1 MADQNRQVT
10 ARAPP
15 EYNLKQCFT
24 VWNKQFRN
32 YCELLNINAANRYR
46 TLLSF
51 LDPESFIIVENLNL
65 TNAQRADIFN
75 NDTFR
80 LIKGALAQRE
90 SNIPPGYALKY
101 RKQKEGEK
109 LEKYA
114 QELEKLAYEAF
125 PDDQNIRQNRT
136 LIESFISG
144 IRNDELAIKLL
155 ELEFDSLTDAVNRAV
170 QFFQAL
176 QTRRFIK
183 TESDFRPTM
192 EKVYNITDSEP
203 ESNTVAKVSNIK
215 NSTTF
220 ESQKPV
226 DNAVTEPY
234 PKFPTGQQP
243 MNPFQFQW
251 PNYTAYQY
259 PYQLAQNPYNIPTA
273 MAPFFGPNNMNNTQF
288 RYPKKPQF
296 QNQRQR
302 NTNIICHFCQK
313 RGHIKSE
320 CFSFLRLR
328 SRATQ
333 PNNTTPLIKCTY
345 CDKKGHVAANCWLLV
360 GKPKNESEQA
370 YNSKNPFR
378 PGQ

>member
-15 EYNLKQCFT
+15 EYTLKQCFT

-51 LDPESFIIVENLNL
+51 LDPESFTIVENLNL

-75 NDTFR
+75 NETFR
-80 LIKGALAQRE
+80 LIKGALTQRE

-155 ELEFDSLTDAVNRAV
+155 ELEFDNLTDAVNRAV

-192 EKVYNITDSEP
+192 EKVYNITDTEP
-203 ESNTVAKVSNIK
+203 VSNTVAKVNNIK
-215 NSTTF
+215 NLAPT
-220 ESQKPV
+220 EPQKPV
-226 DNAVTEPY
+226 SNAVTEPY
-234 PKFPTGQQP
+234 PNISTGQQQ
-243 MNPFQFQW
+243 MQPFPFQW

-259 PYQLAQNPYNIPTA
+259 PYQYAQNPYQMPTV
-273 MAPFFGPNNMNNTQF
+273 MPPYLGPHNMNNAQF
-288 RYPKKPQF
+288 RHPKKPHF
-296 QNQRQR
+296 QNRRQR
-302 NTNIICHFCQK
+302 DPNIICHFCQK
-313 RGHIKSE
+313 PGHIKTE
-320 CFSFLRLR
+320 CFSFLRLK
-328 SRATQ
+328 SQATQ
-333 PNNTTPLIKCTY
+333 PNNSRPLIKCSY
-345 CDKKGHVAANCWLLV
+345 CNKNGHVAADCWLLV
-360 GKPKNESEQA
+360 GKPNDANKQA
-370 YNSKNPFR
+370 NNSKNPFR
-378 PGQ
+378 PTQ